1 MYRKGGDSNSAGT
14 INAVHDPEMPLAI
27 CFVIL
32 VDAFLVDPN
41 LFKVFSSSILRGSV
55 EYD

>member
-14 INAVHDPEMPLAI
+14 INAVHDLEMPLAI

-32 VDAFLVDPN
+32 VYAFLVDPN
-41 LFKVFSSSILRGSV
+41 VFEVFSSSILRGSV